1 LLHID
6 VCLMSDQSPEKLRVL
21 VVDDDRQWLDTLQT
35 QSRKLNRSKLEIEA
49 SHSFSEGLQFLK
61 KNKEIDVVVV
71 DYFLD
76 HSHVGSDFINKAR
89 EMGRMVPYVIVS
101 GAQSSDVVSDA
112 TKLDDLVQS
121 APTDFI
127 EKMDIASFIIFQ
139 DRIFESHRKFRE
151 KVIATLATYF
161 ESQKASL
168 QNMWVLGCE
177 LRLLHQTASSYLEKI
192 DVPSFGNLSGAIR
205 DDIERL
211 LSYLNRSLDMIPDSS
226 DFTRGRGLV
235 QSAELSA
242 RSPNRLK
249 VDDYVPYSKERD
261 RLLALLRECEEN
273 LSDLSGSKAS
283 VFKNL
288 VSSVFEQEEQGK
300 QHIAEVVVLHL
311 ADRLAEQ
318 GQTESGV
325 DLLYDLSQA
334 LARRRENARVAST
347 DMLTAAFLY
356 EHGKPQQAATYV
368 SAAKKLAQRLS
379 NSGMAE
385 TFHRL
390 LPAL

>member
-1 LLHID
+1 M
-6 VCLMSDQSPEKLRVL
+6 V
-21 VVDDDRQWLDTLQT
+21 
-35 QSRKLNRSKLEIEA
+35 A
-49 SHSFSEGLQFLK
+49 
-61 KNKEIDVVVV
+61 V

>member
-1 LLHID
+1 
-6 VCLMSDQSPEKLRVL
+6 
-21 VVDDDRQWLDTLQT
+21 
-35 QSRKLNRSKLEIEA
+35 
-49 SHSFSEGLQFLK
+49 
-61 KNKEIDVVVV
+61 
-71 DYFLD
+71 
-76 HSHVGSDFINKAR
+76 
-89 EMGRMVPYVIVS
+89 
-101 GAQSSDVVSDA
+101 
-112 TKLDDLVQS
+112 
-121 APTDFI
+121 
-127 EKMDIASFIIFQ
+127 
-139 DRIFESHRKFRE
+139 
-151 KVIATLATYF
+151 
-161 ESQKASL
+161 
-168 QNMWVLGCE
+168 MWVLGCE